1 MNIMQQKAID
11 ILNGKKSNRFINSME
26 YYDRPVYVLSP
37 EVIMYDVQDIMR
49 LTGYSKK
56 TVLKLFNDPELP
68 KLYIGKKAFVEAHTL
83 IAYCATTHDKTEDP
97 FWNDL

>member
-1 MNIMQQKAID
+1 
-11 ILNGKKSNRFINSME
+11 ME

-56 TVLKLFNDPELP
+56 TVLKLFSDPELP
-68 KLYIGKKAFVEAHTL
+68 KLRIGKKTVVEAHAL
-83 IAYCATTHDKTEDP
+83 IAYCATAHDKDEDD
-97 FWNDL
+97 FWRDM